1 MKPKTLMLFAVA
13 TGCGL
18 VAMVGAQQL
27 LASRGSDVEKVRVL
41 MARVEIEPGVKLTP
55 DMVGFREMPIDA
67 IPEGAVVKEEEYAER
82 ALKVRSFPGQVI
94 LAKQLGEKGQ
104 FGTSLDIPEGMRL
117 VTVPTNSTQTHSG
130 IMKPGDRVD
139 VVLTYKMDKKGGNPQ
154 TLTKTILEYIQVYA
168 MGSQTVGSEATEAGV
183 TAKDVKNVTL
193 MVSPIQVEIVELAKN
208 KGQIHLSLRGIL
220 DKKLVAS
227 KGTDEAQLEYLRGE
241 LFNEALDVAEKPE
254 PKPAVTEPVP
264 EPEPQPEPTFAEFVQ
279 TETSPDEP
287 EAAPETPKWK
297 IEIFQGDERKTFEFD
312 LPPAEVV
319 PTAVTTGETPKV
331 TAKPGFWSQWLG
343 GGRRPEPKSTAL
355 SQ

>member
-27 LASRGSDVEKVRVL
+27 LASRGSDVQKVRVL

-67 IPEGAVVKEEEYAER
+67 IPEGAVQKEEEYAER
-82 ALKVRSFPGQVI
+82 ALKVRSFPGQVV
-94 LAKQLGEKGQ
+94 LTAQLGEKGQ
-104 FGTSLDIPEGMRL
+104 FGTSLDIPDGMRI

-139 VVLTYKMDKKGGNPQ
+139 VVLTYKMDKKGGSPQ

-168 MGSQTVGSEATEAGV
+168 MGNQTVGSEATEAGV
-183 TAKDVKNVTL
+183 TAKDVKNVSL

-241 LFNEALDVAEKPE
+241 LFNEALDVAEKTE
-254 PKPAVTEPVP
+254 PKPAEPRPVA
-264 EPEPQPEPTFAEFVQ
+264 PEPTFAEFVQ
-279 TETSPDEP
+279 ADTEPMEP
-287 EAAPETPKWK
+287 EAVPETPKWK
-297 IEIFQGDERKTFEFD
+297 MEIFQGDERKTYELD
-312 LPPAEVV
+312 LPPPAAA
-319 PTAVTTGETPKV
+319 PTATTTGESPKV
-331 TAKPGFWSQWLG
+331 TAKPGFWNQWMG
-343 GGRRPEPKSTAL
+343 GGRRPESKSTAL
-355 SQ
+355 TQ